1 MQRLRI
7 GLRNRVHEC
16 TCYLRLDIVR
26 IDGQGPVESRLL
38 VIIASENIV
47 SERKLPEHI
56 NVSRVKV
63 NCALQVCC
71 GLLPAPLPCLDETHQ
86 PEYLWIAG
94 QTLTNNFYLGQGTI
108 IIELYLIT

>member
-1 MQRLRI
+1 MRRLHI

-16 TCYLRLDIVR
+16 TRYLRLDIVR

-38 VIIASENIV
+38 AIIAPENIV
-47 SERKLPEHI
+47 SERKLLEHI
-56 NVSRVKV
+56 EVSRVTL

-71 GLLPAPLPCLDETHQ
+71 GLLPAALPCLDDTHQ

-94 QTLTNNFYLGQGTI
+94 QTLTSNF
-108 IIELYLIT
+108 